1 MIRSQG
7 RQALFSPTDIKKT
20 VESTTAALTKPQEVE
35 IIIYSFCSKKAS
47 KNIQLCFKGE
57 DRDLSFEEIVNL
69 GIKPENVKVT
79 IDGEENP
86 LGTDSGTGT
95 YYPSGSTT
103 GVEHKFDKDPIFVCR
118 NDEYS
123 SGGKGAFANQHPG
136 AGFMKIHCK
145 NDFKNG
151 EFTVSIEN
159 VEKANFKPATKSATF
174 NS

>member
-1 MIRSQG
+1 M
-7 RQALFSPTDIKKT
+7 FSPTDIKKT

-35 IIIYSFCSKKAS
+35 IEIFSFSSRTNS

-57 DRDLSFEEIVNL
+57 DGDLSFEEIINL

-79 IDGEENP
+79 MGGKDNP
-86 LGTDSGTGT
+86 LKADDSGTGT
-95 YYPSGSTT
+95 YYPSGNTT

-123 SGGKGAFANQHPG
+123 AGGKGAFVNQHPG
-136 AGFMKIHCK
+136 AGFMKIHCQ
-145 NDFKNG
+145 NNFENG